1 MQTSDETPP
10 QLLTVAELAK
20 RLRISRPTA
29 YRLIGSGRLRA
40 YRVGPTDAGALRVD
54 VRELD
59 RLLAPT
65 PTAEA
70 TP

>member
-1 MQTSDETPP
+1 MESTSETP

-40 YRVGPTDAGALRVD
+40 YRVGPTDTGGLRVD

-59 RLLAPT
+59 RLIAPA
-65 PTAEA
+65 TAEE
-70 TP
+70 TR

>member
-1 MQTSDETPP
+1 METTDETS

-40 YRVGPTDAGALRVD
+40 YRVGPTDSGALRVD

-59 RLLAPT
+59 RLIDPT
-65 PTAEA
+65 TKG
-70 TP
+70 TTT

>member
-1 MQTSDETPP
+1 METTDETP

-40 YRVGPTDAGALRVD
+40 YRVGPTDSGALRVD
-54 VRELD
+54 VRDID
-59 RLLAPT
+59 RLIDPT
-65 PTAEA
+65 KGT
-70 TP
+70 TT

>member
-1 MQTSDETPP
+1 MENKDVTP

-40 YRVGPTDAGALRVD
+40 YRAGIGGTGAIRVD
-54 VRELD
+54 VRELE
-59 RLLAPT
+59 RLISPST
-65 PTAEA
+65 TEA
-70 TP
+70 TTP

>member
-1 MQTSDETPP
+1 METTDDTP

-40 YRVGPTDAGALRVD
+40 YRVGPTDSGALRVD
-54 VRELD
+54 VRDID
-59 RLLAPT
+59 RLIDPT
-65 PTAEA
+65 KGT
-70 TP
+70 TT

>member
-1 MQTSDETPP
+1 MEDTDVTP

-40 YRVGPTDAGALRVD
+40 YRVGVGGTGAIRVD
-54 VRELD
+54 VRELE
-59 RLLAPT
+59 RLIAPST
-65 PTAEA
+65 TEA
-70 TP
+70 TTP

>member
-1 MQTSDETPP
+1 MLSTDETPR
-10 QLLTVAELAK
+10 LLTVKELAK

-40 YRVGPTDAGALRVD
+40 YRVGPSDTGALRVD

-59 RLLAPT
+59 RLMDPT
-65 PTAEA
+65 TKENPQ
-70 TP
+70 

>member
-1 MQTSDETPP
+1 MESTSETP

-59 RLLAPT
+59 RLIDPT
-65 PTAEA
+65 KET
-70 TP
+70 TT

>member
-1 MQTSDETPP
+1 M
-10 QLLTVAELAK
+10 LTVAELAQ

-40 YRVGPTDAGALRVD
+40 YRVGPSDTGALRVD

-59 RLLAPT
+59 RLMDPT
-65 PTAEA
+65 TAEE
-70 TP
+70 TR

>member
-1 MQTSDETPP
+1 MQSTDETP
-10 QLLTVAELAK
+10 QLTVAELAQ

-29 YRLIGSGRLRA
+29 YRLIGTGRLRA
-40 YRVGPTDAGALRVD
+40 YRVGPSDTGALRVD

-59 RLLAPT
+59 RLIDT
-65 PTAEA
+65 TAEA

>member
-1 MQTSDETPP
+1 MQAADETPQ

-40 YRVGPTDAGALRVD
+40 YRVGPSDTGALRVD

-59 RLLAPT
+59 RLIDPT
-65 PTAEA
+65 TAEE
-70 TP
+70 TR

>member
-1 MQTSDETPP
+1 MQAGDETP
-10 QLLTVAELAK
+10 QLLTVAELAQ

-40 YRVGPTDAGALRVD
+40 YRVGPTDSGALRID

-59 RLLAPT
+59 RLIAPST
-65 PTAEA
+65 TEA

>member
-1 MQTSDETPP
+1 MLSTDETPHM
-10 QLLTVAELAK
+10 LTVAELAQ

-40 YRVGPTDAGALRVD
+40 YRVGPSDTGALRVD

-59 RLLAPT
+59 RLLDPT
-65 PTAEA
+65 KETKK
-70 TP
+70 